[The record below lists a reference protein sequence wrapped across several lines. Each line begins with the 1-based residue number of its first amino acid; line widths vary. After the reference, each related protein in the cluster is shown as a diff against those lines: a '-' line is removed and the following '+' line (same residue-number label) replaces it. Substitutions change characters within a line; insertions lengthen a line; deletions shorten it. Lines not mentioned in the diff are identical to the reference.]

1 MAAFSF
7 TSERINESELRKQL
21 QDPAA
26 GGYASFEGWVRNHN
40 EGLPVRHLEYEAF
53 EPLAIKEGER
63 IVAEA
68 IKRFGI
74 EHAACVHRIGDLA
87 IGEMAVWVGV
97 SARHRAEAF
106 AACRYIIDEVKHRVP
121 IWKKEHYE
129 NGDSGWVNCERCAAP
144 TTDPA
149 EHATSAHN
157 HSHAHGGSHDHN
169 HSHGASG
176 THHHGANEDAAV
188 KQGPTLSPNA
198 ASSLAAIHGHDAQHL
213 DRHHHA
219 HHHGANEDAA
229 VKQGPTLSPNAASS
243 LAAIQGHE
251 HHRGAA
257 VGHGQSPSPAAAS
270 ALAATHAHIGAPV
283 PDYSRQMALKEVGAA
298 GQAKLRAS
306 RVLVVGCGGLGV
318 PVISYLAGAGIGRL
332 GLIDSDHLEPSNLHR
347 QTMYALA
354 DVGKPKAQL
363 AADRVRALNPDV
375 DVRPYT
381 TRLDALNAPDLI
393 AQHDL
398 VIDCTDNFSTKFLL
412 NDYCVQLGKPVVF
425 ASVYQY
431 EGQLQIV
438 QPGSACLRCV
448 WPEATRDG
456 IVGNCSEAGVLGP
469 VPGIFGGLQAF
480 EAMKLLLDLPGQL
493 KNELLVLDLL
503 SLTTSRVR
511 TKRASVC
518 PEHAISRATA
528 AQAAAVAQ
536 ANAAAGA
543 RGTAPNQRGQ
553 TGGHSAQGLSDAQ
566 AVLELS
572 FDTLD
577 QAHDAGYDIVDIREP
592 YELEEIPTPSAHA
605 RALPMAQLLYG
616 QLPFKPTRKTV
627 LVCASGRRSLAATQ
641 ELRERGIADVYS
653 LRGGVKGLQARLFT

>member
-1 MAAFSF
+1 LIGSDQDSNMARFSF
-7 TSERINESELRKQL
+7 SRAAIDEAALRTQL
-21 QDPAA
+21 LDPTA

-40 EGLPVRHLEYEAF
+40 EGHAVRHLEYEAF
-53 EPLAIKEGER
+53 ELLAIKEGER

-68 IKRFGI
+68 VKRFGV
-74 EHAACVHRIGDLA
+74 EHAMCVHRIGDLA

-144 TTDPA
+144 G
-149 EHATSAHN
+149 AHE
-157 HSHAHGGSHDHN
+157 GHDH
-169 HSHGASG
+169 
-176 THHHGANEDAAV
+176 THAGHAA
-188 KQGPTLSPNA
+188 TRA
-198 ASSLAAIHGHDAQHL
+198 AAAI
-213 DRHHHA
+213 
-219 HHHGANEDAA
+219 
-229 VKQGPTLSPNAASS
+229 AS
-243 LAAIQGHE
+243 
-251 HHRGAA
+251 
-257 VGHGQSPSPAAAS
+257 
-270 ALAATHAHIGAPV
+270 THARVGAPI

-306 RVLVVGCGGLGV
+306 RVLVIGCGGLGV

-332 GLIDSDHLEPSNLHR
+332 GLVDSDRLEPSNLHR

-354 DVGKPKAQL
+354 DVGKLKAEL
-363 AADRVRALNPDV
+363 ATDRVRALNPDV
-375 DVRPYT
+375 DVRT
-381 TRLDALNAPDLI
+381 HVLRLDATNASDLI
-393 AQHDL
+393 VQYDL

-438 QPGSACLRCV
+438 RPGSACLRCV

-469 VPGIFGGLQAF
+469 VPGVFGGLQAF

-493 KNELLVLDLL
+493 NGELLVLDLL
-503 SLTTSRVR
+503 TLSTSRVK
-511 TKRASVC
+511 TKRAASC
-518 PEHAISRATA
+518 PSHAISRAKKAEVGAIIAGVGTAGAEGTA
-528 AQAAAVAQ
+528 A
-536 ANAAAGA
+536 
-543 RGTAPNQRGQ
+543 T
-553 TGGHSAQGLSDAQ
+553 S
-566 AVLELS
+566 LEVS

-577 QAHDAGYDIVDIREP
+577 HAYDAGFDIVDIREP
-592 YELEEIPTPSAHA
+592 HELKETPTPSS
-605 RALPMAQLLYG
+605 RSRNIPMAQLLHG
-616 QLPFKPTRKTV
+616 QPAFVPAGKTL

-641 ELRERGIADVYS
+641 ELRERGFNEIYS
-653 LRGGVKGLQARLFT
+653 LRGGVQGLRTRLLT

>member
-1 MAAFSF
+1 MATFSF
-7 TSERINESELRKQL
+7 TREKIDDAALRKQL
-21 QDPAA
+21 FDPTA
-26 GGYASFEGWVRNHN
+26 GGYTSFEGWVRNHN
-40 EGLPVRHLEYEAF
+40 EGLAVRHLEYEAF

-68 IKRFGI
+68 ITRFGI

-87 IGEMAVWVGV
+87 IGDMAVWVGA

-144 TTDPA
+144 SVD
-149 EHATSAHN
+149 
-157 HSHAHGGSHDHN
+157 HSGHDH
-169 HSHGASG
+169 GPRL
-176 THHHGANEDAAV
+176 TPANVA
-188 KQGPTLSPNA
+188 
-198 ASSLAAIHGHDAQHL
+198 
-213 DRHHHA
+213 
-219 HHHGANEDAA
+219 
-229 VKQGPTLSPNAASS
+229 
-243 LAAIQGHE
+243 
-251 HHRGAA
+251 
-257 VGHGQSPSPAAAS
+257 
-270 ALAATHAHIGAPV
+270 ALASTHARVGAPI

-306 RVLVVGCGGLGV
+306 RVLVIGCGGLGV
-318 PVISYLAGAGIGRL
+318 PVISYLTGAGIGRL
-332 GLIDSDHLEPSNLHR
+332 SLVDGDRLEPSNLHR

-354 DVGKPKAQL
+354 DVGKLKAEL

-375 DVRPYT
+375 DVRAYT
-381 TRLDALNAPDLI
+381 TRLDALNAADLI

-398 VIDCTDNFSTKFLL
+398 VIDCTDNFKTKFLL

-438 QPGSACLRCV
+438 RPNSACLRCV

-456 IVGNCSEAGVLGP
+456 IVGNCAEAGVLGP

-493 KNELLVLDLL
+493 NDELMVLDLL
-503 SLTTSRVR
+503 TLSTSRVR
-511 TKRASVC
+511 TKRASSC
-518 PEHAISRATA
+518 PEHAISRAKA

-536 ANAAAGA
+536 AN
-543 RGTAPNQRGQ
+543 
-553 TGGHSAQGLSDAQ
+553 
-566 AVLELS
+566 LEMT

-577 QAHDAGYDIVDIREP
+577 QAYDAGFDIVDIREP
-592 YELEEIPTPSAHA
+592 NELQETPTPTSHS
-605 RALPMAQLLYG
+605 RNIPMAELLHG
-616 QLPFKPTRKTV
+616 QPPFAPARKTL

-641 ELRERGIADVYS
+641 ELRERGVADIYS
-653 LRGGVKGLQARLFT
+653 LRGGVKGLQARLLT

>member
-1 MAAFSF
+1 MATFSF
-7 TSERINESELRKQL
+7 TREKIDEGELRKQL
-21 QDPAA
+21 FDPAA
-26 GGYASFEGWVRNHN
+26 GGYTSFEGWVRNHN
-40 EGLPVRHLEYEAF
+40 EGLAVRHLEYEAF

-68 IKRFGI
+68 VTRFGI

-106 AACRYIIDEVKHRVP
+106 SACRYIIDEVKHRVP

-144 TTDPA
+144 TADHGAHEGHNHGGRDPA
-149 EHATSAHN
+149 
-157 HSHAHGGSHDHN
+157 GGNDRV
-169 HSHGASG
+169 GDTRTPRAGKIPGQADRAEDTQAAGTRARGFTAS
-176 THHHGANEDAAV
+176 
-188 KQGPTLSPNA
+188 
-198 ASSLAAIHGHDAQHL
+198 
-213 DRHHHA
+213 
-219 HHHGANEDAA
+219 
-229 VKQGPTLSPNAASS
+229 
-243 LAAIQGHE
+243 
-251 HHRGAA
+251 
-257 VGHGQSPSPAAAS
+257 AAA
-270 ALAATHAHIGAPV
+270 LASTHGRVGAPI

-332 GLIDSDHLEPSNLHR
+332 GLVDSDRLEPSNLHR

-354 DVGKPKAQL
+354 DVGKLKAEL

-375 DVRPYT
+375 DVRAYT
-381 TRLDALNAPDLI
+381 ARLDALNAPDLI

-493 KNELLVLDLL
+493 NNELLVLDLL
-503 SLTTSRVR
+503 ALSTSRVR
-511 TKRASVC
+511 TKRATAC
-518 PEHAISRATA
+518 PEHAISRA
-528 AQAAAVAQ
+528 AAA
-536 ANAAAGA
+536 
-543 RGTAPNQRGQ
+543 TPN
-553 TGGHSAQGLSDAQ
+553 
-566 AVLELS
+566 LEVS

-577 QAHDAGYDIVDIREP
+577 QAYDAGFDIVDIREP
-592 YELEEIPTPSAHA
+592 HELQEIPIPSSHS
-605 RALPMAQLLYG
+605 RNVPMAQLLHG
-616 QLPFKPTRKTV
+616 QPPFTPTRKTV

-641 ELRERGIADVYS
+641 ELRDRGLANIYS
-653 LRGGVKGLQARLFT
+653 LRGGVKGLQARLLT

>member
-7 TSERINESELRKQL
+7 TREKINEGELRKQL

-68 IKRFGI
+68 VKRFGI

-106 AACRYIIDEVKHRVP
+106 QACRYIIDEVKHRVP

-144 TTDPA
+144 TTVDAATGDQSAARGATGPNHAPA
-149 EHATSAHN
+149 AT
-157 HSHAHGGSHDHN
+157 HAHGALDHADHA
-169 HSHGASG
+169 HSHGHHSHDADGDGEGDQQRARRASG
-176 THHHGANEDAAV
+176 AADHGAND
-188 KQGPTLSPNA
+188 
-198 ASSLAAIHGHDAQHL
+198 SSGAISGGRPL
-213 DRHHHA
+213 TP
-219 HHHGANEDAA
+219 G
-229 VKQGPTLSPNAASS
+229 
-243 LAAIQGHE
+243 
-251 HHRGAA
+251 
-257 VGHGQSPSPAAAS
+257 AAS
-270 ALAATHAHIGAPV
+270 ALAATHARIGAPV
-283 PDYSRQMALKEVGAA
+283 PDYSRQMALKEVGAG

-332 GLIDSDHLEPSNLHR
+332 GLVDSDSLEPSNLHR

-354 DVGKPKAQL
+354 DVGKLKAEL
-363 AADRVRALNPDV
+363 AAERVRALNPDV
-375 DVRPYT
+375 DVRAYT

-412 NDYCVQLGKPVVF
+412 NDYCVRLGKPVVF

-480 EAMKLLLDLPGQL
+480 EAMKLLLGLPGQL
-493 KNELLVLDLL
+493 KDELLVLDLL
-503 SLTTSRVR
+503 TLSTSRVR
-511 TKRASVC
+511 TKRANVC
-518 PEHAISRATA
+518 PEHASSRAVA
-528 AQAAAVAQ
+528 AQASAVEQ
-536 ANAAAGA
+536 ANAAAA
-543 RGTAPNQRGQ
+543 
-553 TGGHSAQGLSDAQ
+553 TGGHDPTGTHSSTDPIE
-566 AVLELS
+566 LE

-577 QAHDAGYDIVDIREP
+577 QAHDAGFDIIDIREP
-592 YELEEIPTPSAHA
+592 HELQQTPTPSVQA
-605 RALPMAQLLYG
+605 RHLPMAQLLHG
-616 QLPFKPTRKTV
+616 QPSFEPTRKTV
-627 LVCASGRRSLAATQ
+627 LLCATGKRSFAATQ
-641 ELRERGIADVYS
+641 ELRDRGIADVYS
-653 LRGGVKGLQARLFT
+653 LRGGVKALQARLFT

>member
-1 MAAFSF
+1 MPAFSF

-68 IKRFGI
+68 VKRFGI

-144 TTDPA
+144 TAEPA
-149 EHATSAHN
+149 ERAADADNTHSA
-157 HSHAHGGSHDHN
+157 
-169 HSHGASG
+169 
-176 THHHGANEDAAV
+176 
-188 KQGPTLSPNA
+188 
-198 ASSLAAIHGHDAQHL
+198 
-213 DRHHHA
+213 A
-219 HHHGANEDAA
+219 HHHHYEAHD
-229 VKQGPTLSPNAASS
+229 
-243 LAAIQGHE
+243 
-251 HHRGAA
+251 
-257 VGHGQSPSPAAAS
+257 AAAS
-270 ALAATHAHIGAPV
+270 ALAATHARIGAPV

-332 GLIDSDHLEPSNLHR
+332 SLIDSDHLEPSNLHR

-363 AADRVRALNPDV
+363 AAERVRALNPDV

-493 KNELLVLDLL
+493 KDELLVLDLL
-503 SLTTSRVR
+503 TLSTSRVR
-511 TKRASVC
+511 TKRASAC

-536 ANAAAGA
+536 ANAAAA
-543 RGTAPNQRGQ
+543 RGTAPNQCGQ
-553 TGGHSAQGLSDAQ
+553 NSGHGTPGLPDAEV
-566 AVLELS
+566 ATSPLELS
-572 FDTLD
+572 FDTLG
-577 QAHDAGYDIVDIREP
+577 QAHDAGFDVVDIREP
-592 YELEEIPTPSAHA
+592 HELEETPTPSAHA
-605 RALPMAQLLYG
+605 RALPMAQLLHG
-616 QLPFKPTRKTV
+616 QPPFKPTRKTV

-653 LRGGVKGLQARLFT
+653 LRGGVKGLQARLVT